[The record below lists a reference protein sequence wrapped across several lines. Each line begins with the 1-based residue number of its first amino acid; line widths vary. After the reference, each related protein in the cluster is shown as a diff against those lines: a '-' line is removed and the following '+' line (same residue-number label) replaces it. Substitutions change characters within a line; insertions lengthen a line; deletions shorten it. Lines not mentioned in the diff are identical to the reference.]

1 MVFRGEHDRR
11 PDQAS
16 LARSSI
22 TSWPS
27 WNGPYQRKLDASG
40 VSRSSITFP
49 NVFPPVRI
57 PGQATQSK
65 LNFRYPFSIR
75 VCAWFTILWP
85 RSVIALKEVYCM
97 TKRYGS
103 YLGPIRRVGTLP
115 VCRAPNH
122 QKQEGRAQWDENLTT

>member
-22 TSWPS
+22 ASWPS
-27 WNGPYQRKLDASG
+27 SNGPYHRKLDASG

-49 NVFPPVRI
+49 KNFSPVRI

-65 LNFRYPFSIR
+65 LN
-75 VCAWFTILWP
+75 
-85 RSVIALKEVYCM
+85 
-97 TKRYGS
+97 
-103 YLGPIRRVGTLP
+103 LP
-115 VCRAPNH
+115 VPVQHSCARLVYDPVASVSH
-122 QKQEGRAQWDENLTT
+122 CLEGGVLHD